1 MKDLLQG
8 FSTEELLLVQGVLS
22 ELNKQVM
29 TNPILQLYWNLRV
42 FKPNEPIIIKI
53 KDFVATMMEYQVEIG
68 VMLASAGVNKDI
80 MIEAPISKTIF
91 NLMPQSKKDT
101 IFSLMKRFEAK
112 FEGDPNIIRKS
123 KCSRISKRKVHFT
136 KRKV

>member
-29 TNPILQLYWNLRV
+29 TNPILQLYWNLRA
-42 FKPNEPIIIKI
+42 FKPNEPIVIKI
-53 KDFVATMMEYQVEIG
+53 KDFVSTMMDYQVEIG
-68 VMLASAGVNKDI
+68 VILASAGVNKDI
-80 MIEAPISKTIF
+80 MIEAPISKTVF
-91 NLMPQSKKDT
+91 NLMSQSKKDT

-112 FEGDPNIIRKS
+112 FEGDPNK
-123 KCSRISKRKVHFT
+123 FT
-136 KRKV
+136 VTTAIVNIWNNMLVR

>member
-1 MKDLLQG
+1 MKDLLQE

-29 TNPILQLYWNLRV
+29 TNPILQVYWNLRA
-42 FKPNEPIIIKI
+42 FKPNEPIVIKI
-53 KDFVATMMEYQVEIG
+53 KDFVATMMDYQVEIG

-80 MIEAPISKTIF
+80 MIEAPISKTVF
-91 NLMPQSKKDT
+91 NLMSQSKKDT

-112 FEGDPNIIRKS
+112 FEDDPNK
-123 KCSRISKRKVHFT
+123 FT
-136 KRKV
+136 VTTAIVNIWNNMLVR

>member
-91 NLMPQSKKDT
+91 NLMPQSKKNT

-112 FEGDPNIIRKS
+112 FEGDPNK
-123 KCSRISKRKVHFT
+123 FT
-136 KRKV
+136 VTTAVVNIWNNMLVR

>member
-112 FEGDPNIIRKS
+112 FEGDPNK
-123 KCSRISKRKVHFT
+123 FT
-136 KRKV
+136 VTTAVVNIWNNMLVR

>member
-29 TNPILQLYWNLRV
+29 TNPILQLYWNLRA

-53 KDFVATMMEYQVEIG
+53 KDFVATMMEYLVEIG
-68 VMLASAGVNKDI
+68 VMLDSAVVNKDI
-80 MIEAPISKTIF
+80 MIEAQISKTIF

-112 FEGDPNIIRKS
+112 FEGDPNK
-123 KCSRISKRKVHFT
+123 FT
-136 KRKV
+136 VTTAVVNIWNNMLVR

>member
-8 FSTEELLLVQGVLS
+8 FSTEELLLVQGVLN

-29 TNPILQLYWNLRV
+29 TNPILQLYWNLRA

-112 FEGDPNIIRKS
+112 FEGDPNK
-123 KCSRISKRKVHFT
+123 FT
-136 KRKV
+136 VTTAVVNIWNNMLVR

>member
-8 FSTEELLLVQGVLS
+8 FSLEELLLTQGILS

-29 TNPILQLYWNLRV
+29 TQPILQFYWNLRA
-42 FKPNEPIIIKI
+42 FNPNDSTVVRI
-53 KDFVATMMEYQVEIG
+53 KDFVSTMMDYQVEIG

-80 MIEAPISKTIF
+80 MIEAPISKTVF
-91 NLMPQSKKDT
+91 NLLPQNKKDT

-112 FEGDPNIIRKS
+112 FEGDPNKFTVTNVIINIWNNMLER
-123 KCSRISKRKVHFT
+123 
-136 KRKV
+136 

>member
-1 MKDLLQG
+1 
-8 FSTEELLLVQGVLS
+8 
-22 ELNKQVM
+22 M
-29 TNPILQLYWNLRV
+29 TNPILQLYWNLRA

-112 FEGDPNIIRKS
+112 FEGDPNK
-123 KCSRISKRKVHFT
+123 FT
-136 KRKV
+136 VTTAVVNIWNNMLVR

>member
-29 TNPILQLYWNLRV
+29 TNPILQVYWNLRA
-42 FKPNEPIIIKI
+42 FKPNEPIVIKI
-53 KDFVATMMEYQVEIG
+53 KDFVATMMDYQVEIG

-80 MIEAPISKTIF
+80 MIEAPISKTVF
-91 NLMPQSKKDT
+91 NLMSQSKKDT

-112 FEGDPNIIRKS
+112 FEDDPNK
-123 KCSRISKRKVHFT
+123 FT
-136 KRKV
+136 VTTAIVNIWNNMLVR